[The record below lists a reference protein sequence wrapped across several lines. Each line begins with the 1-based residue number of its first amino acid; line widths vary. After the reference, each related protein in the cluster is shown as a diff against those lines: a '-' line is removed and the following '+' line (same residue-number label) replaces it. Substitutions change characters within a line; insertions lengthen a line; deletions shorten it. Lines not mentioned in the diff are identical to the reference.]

1 MKGSEVTCHSCLEN
15 QNFCGSTQAGKKK
28 KKKKKFALA
37 VCFPLDSHSRV
48 VFLALFHHHLSKNQ
62 NQSTELESGFEG

>member
-1 MKGSEVTCHSCLEN
+1 MSQLFGKPEFLWFHS
-15 QNFCGSTQAGKKK
+15 GRKKK
-28 KKKKKFALA
+28 KEKKKFALA
-37 VCFPLDSHSRV
+37 ACFPLDSQSRV